1 MCGDGGLKAVLSSH
15 MKVGC
20 VDVSSLVFLS
30 LPKKYF
36 DSELMNLLFDSHA
49 RADCRSCIS

>member
-1 MCGDGGLKAVLSSH
+1 MCGDGAKSHASSRV
-15 MKVGC
+15 KVGC
-20 VDVSSLVFLS
+20 VDVSSLVFLF
-30 LPKKYF
+30 LPKKHF